1 MQNYSLEINAIK
13 LQPNNPFVWSSG
25 IKSPIYCDNRI
36 LLSFPSYRN
45 LVAKEIANLISQK
58 YKSVDIIAGV
68 ATGAI
73 GIGLL
78 VAEKLELPFI
88 YVRPESKGHGRKNQI
103 EGSVEKNKKV
113 FVVEDL
119 ISTANSSVKA
129 IQALKNEGMKVLG
142 MCSIFTYELTIGKN
156 NLKSEKIDFFSLSNY
171 STLIKVAKELNYIKD
186 KEINILSK
194 WNPSTKNLISFSL
207 KYSIF
212 PFSFIIIK
220 FPLKSTLTIL
230 PTSILPIL
238 FLNRTV

>member
-1 MQNYSLEINAIK
+1 MEDRLNFRIAKLLLEINAIK

-36 LLSFPSYRN
+36 LLSFPYYRN

-103 EGSVEKNKKV
+103 EGCVEKNKKV

-129 IQALKNEGMKVLG
+129 IQALKNEGVKVLG

-156 NLKSEKIDFFSLSNY
+156 NIKTEKIDFFSLSNY
-171 STLIKVAKELNYIKD
+171 STLIKVAKELNYIND

-194 WNPSTKNLISFSL
+194 WNPSTKI
-207 KYSIF
+207 
-212 PFSFIIIK
+212 
-220 FPLKSTLTIL
+220 
-230 PTSILPIL
+230 
-238 FLNRTV
+238 

>member
-1 MQNYSLEINAIK
+1 MEDRLNFRIAKLLLEINAIK
-13 LQPNNPFVWSSG
+13 LQPNDPFVWSSG

-103 EGSVEKNKKV
+103 EGCVEKNKKV

-129 IQALKNEGMKVLG
+129 IQALKNEGVKVLG

-194 WNPSTKNLISFSL
+194 WNPSTKI
-207 KYSIF
+207 
-212 PFSFIIIK
+212 
-220 FPLKSTLTIL
+220 
-230 PTSILPIL
+230 
-238 FLNRTV
+238 

>member
-1 MQNYSLEINAIK
+1 LEDRLNFRIAKLLLEINAIK

-103 EGSVEKNKKV
+103 EGCVEKNKKV

-119 ISTANSSVKA
+119 ISTANSSIKA
-129 IQALKNEGMKVLG
+129 IQALKNEGVKVLG
-142 MCSIFTYELTIGKN
+142 MCSIFTYELTIGKD

-171 STLIKVAKELNYIKD
+171 STLIKVASELNYIND
-186 KEINILSK
+186 KEINILRK
-194 WNPSTKNLISFSL
+194 WN
-207 KYSIF
+207 
-212 PFSFIIIK
+212 
-220 FPLKSTLTIL
+220 
-230 PTSILPIL
+230 TSIKI
-238 FLNRTV
+238 

>member
-1 MQNYSLEINAIK
+1 MEDRLNFRIAKLLLEINAIK

-78 VAEKLELPFI
+78 VAEKLKLPFI

-103 EGSVEKNKKV
+103 EGCVEKNKKV

-129 IQALKNEGMKVLG
+129 IQALKNEGVKVLG

-194 WNPSTKNLISFSL
+194 WKPSTKI
-207 KYSIF
+207 
-212 PFSFIIIK
+212 
-220 FPLKSTLTIL
+220 
-230 PTSILPIL
+230 
-238 FLNRTV
+238 

>member
-1 MQNYSLEINAIK
+1 MEDRLNFRIAKLLLEINAIK
-13 LQPNNPFVWSSG
+13 LQPNNQFVWSSG

-103 EGSVEKNKKV
+103 EGCVEKNKKV

-129 IQALKNEGMKVLG
+129 IQALKNEGVKVLG

-156 NLKSEKIDFFSLSNY
+156 NLKTEKIDFFSLSNY
-171 STLIKVAKELNYIKD
+171 STLIKVAKELNYIND
-186 KEINILSK
+186 KEINILAK
-194 WNPSTKNLISFSL
+194 WNPSTKI
-207 KYSIF
+207 
-212 PFSFIIIK
+212 
-220 FPLKSTLTIL
+220 
-230 PTSILPIL
+230 
-238 FLNRTV
+238 

>member
-1 MQNYSLEINAIK
+1 MEDRLNFRIAKLLLEINAIK

-78 VAEKLELPFI
+78 VAEKLKLPFI

-103 EGSVEKNKKV
+103 EGCVEKNKKV

-119 ISTANSSVKA
+119 ISTANSSIKA
-129 IQALKNEGMKVLG
+129 IQALKNEGVKVLG

-156 NLKSEKIDFFSLSNY
+156 NLKTEKIDFFSLSNY
-171 STLIKVAKELNYIKD
+171 STLIKVAKELNYIND
-186 KEINILSK
+186 KEINILTK
-194 WNPSTKNLISFSL
+194 WNPSTKI
-207 KYSIF
+207 
-212 PFSFIIIK
+212 
-220 FPLKSTLTIL
+220 
-230 PTSILPIL
+230 
-238 FLNRTV
+238 

>member
-1 MQNYSLEINAIK
+1 MEDRLNFRIAKLLLEINAIK
-13 LQPNNPFVWSSG
+13 LQPNNPFIWSSG

-78 VAEKLELPFI
+78 VAEKLKLPFI

-103 EGSVEKNKKV
+103 EGCVEKNKKV

-119 ISTANSSVKA
+119 ISTANSSIKA
-129 IQALKNEGMKVLG
+129 IQALKNEGVKVLG
-142 MCSIFTYELTIGKN
+142 MCSIFTYELTIGKD

-171 STLIKVAKELNYIKD
+171 STLIKVAREFNYIND
-186 KEINILSK
+186 KEINILRK
-194 WNPSTKNLISFSL
+194 WNTSTKI
-207 KYSIF
+207 
-212 PFSFIIIK
+212 
-220 FPLKSTLTIL
+220 
-230 PTSILPIL
+230 
-238 FLNRTV
+238 

>member
-1 MQNYSLEINAIK
+1 MEDRLNFRIAKLLLEINAIK

-78 VAEKLELPFI
+78 VAEKLKLPFI

-103 EGSVEKNKKV
+103 EGCVEKNKKV

-119 ISTANSSVKA
+119 ISTANSSIKA
-129 IQALKNEGMKVLG
+129 IQALKNEGVKVLG
-142 MCSIFTYELTIGKN
+142 MCSIFTYELSIAKEK
-156 NLKSEKIDFFSLSNY
+156 LKSEKIDFFSLSNY
-171 STLIKVAKELNYIKD
+171 STLIKVAKDLNYIND
-186 KEINILSK
+186 KEIKILAM
-194 WNPSTKNLISFSL
+194 WNPSTKI
-207 KYSIF
+207 
-212 PFSFIIIK
+212 
-220 FPLKSTLTIL
+220 
-230 PTSILPIL
+230 
-238 FLNRTV
+238 

>member
-1 MQNYSLEINAIK
+1 MEDRLNFRIAKLLLEINAIK

-36 LLSFPSYRN
+36 LLSFPSFRN

-78 VAEKLELPFI
+78 VAEKLKLPFI

-103 EGSVEKNKKV
+103 EGCVEKNKKV

-119 ISTANSSVKA
+119 ISTAKSSIKA
-129 IQALKNEGMKVLG
+129 IQALKNEGVKVLG
-142 MCSIFTYELTIGKN
+142 MCSIFTYELSIGKD
-156 NLKSEKIDFFSLSNY
+156 NLKTEKIDFFSLSNY
-171 STLIKVAKELNYIKD
+171 STLIKVAKELNYIND

-194 WNPSTKNLISFSL
+194 WNPSTKI
-207 KYSIF
+207 
-212 PFSFIIIK
+212 
-220 FPLKSTLTIL
+220 
-230 PTSILPIL
+230 
-238 FLNRTV
+238 

>member
-1 MQNYSLEINAIK
+1 MEDRLNFRIAKLLLEINAIK

-103 EGSVEKNKKV
+103 EGCVEKNKKV

-142 MCSIFTYELTIGKN
+142 MSSIFTYELTIGKD
-156 NLKSEKIDFFSLSNY
+156 NLKI
-171 STLIKVAKELNYIKD
+171 
-186 KEINILSK
+186 
-194 WNPSTKNLISFSL
+194 
-207 KYSIF
+207 
-212 PFSFIIIK
+212 
-220 FPLKSTLTIL
+220 
-230 PTSILPIL
+230 
-238 FLNRTV
+238 

>member
-1 MQNYSLEINAIK
+1 MEDKLNFRIAKLLLEINAIK
-13 LQPNNPFVWSSG
+13 LQPNNPFIWSSG

-45 LVAKEIANLISQK
+45 LVAKEMANLISQK
-58 YKSVDIIAGV
+58 YKSVNIIAGV

-78 VAEKLELPFI
+78 VAEKLKLPFI

-119 ISTANSSVKA
+119 VSTGNSSIKA
-129 IQALKNEGMKVLG
+129 IQALKKAGMKVLG
-142 MCSIFTYELTIGKN
+142 MSSIFNYELTIAKN
-156 NLKSEKIDFFSLSNY
+156 NIKTEKIDFFSLSNY
-171 STLIKVAKELNYIKD
+171 STLIKVATELNYIND

-194 WNPSTKNLISFSL
+194 WNTSTKI
-207 KYSIF
+207 
-212 PFSFIIIK
+212 
-220 FPLKSTLTIL
+220 
-230 PTSILPIL
+230 
-238 FLNRTV
+238 

>member
-1 MQNYSLEINAIK
+1 LEDKLNFRIARLLLEINAIK
-13 LQPNNPFVWSSG
+13 LQPNNPFIWSSG

-78 VAEKLELPFI
+78 VAEKLKLPFI
-88 YVRPESKGHGRKNQI
+88 YVRPESKAHGRKNQI

-119 ISTANSSVKA
+119 ISTANSSIKA
-129 IQALKNEGMKVLG
+129 IHALKKAGMKVLG
-142 MCSIFTYELTIGKN
+142 MSSIFTYELTIAKD
-156 NLKSEKIDFFSLSNY
+156 NLKTEKIDFFSLSDY
-171 STLIKVAKELNYIKD
+171 STLIKVAKELNYIND
-186 KEINILSK
+186 KEINILAK
-194 WNPSTKNLISFSL
+194 WNTTTEI
-207 KYSIF
+207 
-212 PFSFIIIK
+212 
-220 FPLKSTLTIL
+220 
-230 PTSILPIL
+230 
-238 FLNRTV
+238 

>member
-1 MQNYSLEINAIK
+1 MEDRLNFRIAKLLLEINAIK

-78 VAEKLELPFI
+78 VAEKLKLPFI

-103 EGSVEKNKKV
+103 EGCVEKNKKV

-129 IQALKNEGMKVLG
+129 IQALKNEGVKVLG

-194 WNPSTKNLISFSL
+194 WNPSTKI
-207 KYSIF
+207 
-212 PFSFIIIK
+212 
-220 FPLKSTLTIL
+220 
-230 PTSILPIL
+230 
-238 FLNRTV
+238 

>member
-1 MQNYSLEINAIK
+1 MEDRLNFRIAKLLLEINAIK

-103 EGSVEKNKKV
+103 EGCVEKNKKV

-129 IQALKNEGMKVLG
+129 IQALKNEGVKVLG

-194 WNPSTKNLISFSL
+194 WKPSTKI
-207 KYSIF
+207 
-212 PFSFIIIK
+212 
-220 FPLKSTLTIL
+220 
-230 PTSILPIL
+230 
-238 FLNRTV
+238 

>member
-1 MQNYSLEINAIK
+1 MEDRLNFRIAKLLLEINAIK

-78 VAEKLELPFI
+78 VAEKLKLPFI

-103 EGSVEKNKKV
+103 EGCVEKNKKV

-119 ISTANSSVKA
+119 ISTANSSIKA
-129 IQALKNEGMKVLG
+129 IQALKNEGVKVLG
-142 MCSIFTYELTIGKN
+142 MCSIFTYELTIGN
-156 NLKSEKIDFFSLSNY
+156 DNLKTEKIDFFSLSNY
-171 STLIKVAKELNYIKD
+171 STLIKVAKELNYIND
-186 KEINILSK
+186 KEINILTK
-194 WNPSTKNLISFSL
+194 WNPSTKI
-207 KYSIF
+207 
-212 PFSFIIIK
+212 
-220 FPLKSTLTIL
+220 
-230 PTSILPIL
+230 
-238 FLNRTV
+238 

>member
-1 MQNYSLEINAIK
+1 MEDRLNFRIAKLLLEINAIK

-45 LVAKEIANLISQK
+45 LVAKEIATLISQK

-103 EGSVEKNKKV
+103 EGCVEKNKKV

-194 WNPSTKNLISFSL
+194 WNPSTKI
-207 KYSIF
+207 
-212 PFSFIIIK
+212 
-220 FPLKSTLTIL
+220 
-230 PTSILPIL
+230 
-238 FLNRTV
+238 